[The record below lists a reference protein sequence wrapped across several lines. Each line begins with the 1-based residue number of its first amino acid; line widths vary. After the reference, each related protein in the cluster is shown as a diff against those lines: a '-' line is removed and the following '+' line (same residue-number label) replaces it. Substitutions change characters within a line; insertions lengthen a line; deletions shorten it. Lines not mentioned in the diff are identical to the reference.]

1 MPLPPVIGEQTQI
14 HRVVIEKIWQVKTDE
29 ELYVQMIVVR
39 INGQVANMFLL
50 MNPVSGMN

>member
-1 MPLPPVIGEQTQI
+1 VSLRPVIGEQTQI
-14 HRVVIEKIWQVKTDE
+14 HRIVIENIWQVKTDE
-29 ELYVQMIVVR
+29 ELCVQMIVVR